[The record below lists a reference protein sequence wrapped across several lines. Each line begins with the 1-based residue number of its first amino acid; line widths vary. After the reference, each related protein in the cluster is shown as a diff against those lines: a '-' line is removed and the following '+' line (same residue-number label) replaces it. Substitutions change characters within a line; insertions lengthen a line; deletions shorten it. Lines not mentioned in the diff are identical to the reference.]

1 MNLKA
6 YCCMLNNV
14 HKNEKLNKADQFLQ
28 ECVGWLRLL
37 DFLKQENSFL
47 KTRLSSVVDYETN
60 RDFLNEAEQYQNIF
74 LLRDEFINEI
84 IKDAK
89 TQHDIV
95 RQVLSLEKTIDERT
109 NRQQLKLRNEVERL
123 ERDFIKMK
131 NDFNKALYKL
141 L

>member
-1 MNLKA
+1 
-6 YCCMLNNV
+6 MLNNV

-60 RDFLNEAEQYQNIF
+60 REFLNEAEQYQNLF
-74 LLRDEFINEI
+74 LQRDEFINEI

-89 TQHDIV
+89 AHQETISKILV
-95 RQVLSLEKTIDERT
+95 LEKNIDERT
-109 NRQQLKLRNEVERL
+109 NKQQQKLRNEVERL
-123 ERDFIKMK
+123 ERDFTKMK
-131 NDFNKALYKL
+131 NDFNKELYKL

>member
-1 MNLKA
+1 MPD
-6 YCCMLNNV
+6 YI

-47 KTRLSSVVDYETN
+47 KTRLSSVVDYENN
-60 RDFLNEAEQYQNIF
+60 REFLNEAEQYQNLF

-84 IKDAK
+84 TKDAK
-89 TQHDIV
+89 TQQEMIKTA
-95 RQVLSLEKTIDERT
+95 LTSEKNIEERI
-109 NRQQLKLRNEVERL
+109 NKQQEKLRNEVERL
-123 ERDFIKMK
+123 ERDFTKMK
-131 NDFNKALYKL
+131 NDFNKELYKL